1 MRTISV
7 DSRGDIFTDRQGNI
21 AMSEG
26 AAAAGTA
33 ALCRVRTVK
42 GEDVYDSECGIPYFD
57 VLFCD
62 NPDISLF
69 LFYLQEQLELADG
82 VASAGDIDWETEDF
96 MGGKRLRYSARI
108 QAEDGGEITING

>member
-1 MRTISV
+1 M
-7 DSRGDIFTDRQGNI
+7 
-21 AMSEG
+21 
-26 AAAAGTA
+26 
-33 ALCRVRTVK
+33 
-42 GEDVYDSECGIPYFD
+42 YDSECGIPYFD

-108 QAEDGGEITING
+108 QAEDGGEITVNG